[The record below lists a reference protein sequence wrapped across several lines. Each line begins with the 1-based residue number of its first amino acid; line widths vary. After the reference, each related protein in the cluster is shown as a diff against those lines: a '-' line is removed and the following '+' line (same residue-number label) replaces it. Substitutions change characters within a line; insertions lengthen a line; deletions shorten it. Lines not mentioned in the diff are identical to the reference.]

1 MSEVDLELAE
11 IFTLLQQVGRVRV
24 TQAMNMGSF
33 LDAAGAQGQTESS
46 LQRGPAHG
54 FGGCGSPQSAMPFG
68 REEQTWMAVD
78 KPSLAAAI
86 RHFLCHPEKPGELVS
101 TPI

>member
-1 MSEVDLELAE
+1 MLGLTEGSQMGIDHRRSGAGMSEVDLELTE

-24 TQAMNMGSF
+24 TQAMNMSGF

-54 FGGCGSPQSAMPFG
+54 FGGCGSPQSAMAFG
-68 REEQTWMAVD
+68 GEDPAWMSVD
-78 KPSLAAAI
+78 QPSLA
-86 RHFLCHPEKPGELVS
+86 
-101 TPI
+101 